1 MYLSNLVDVLWLLSV
16 MVFFNIVKKVVQALL
31 SLTIKEAK
39 PNHQINLFLHLIRN
53 FPDQHS
59 YFYYF

>member
-31 SLTIKEAK
+31 SLTIKEA
-39 PNHQINLFLHLIRN
+39 PFLALDKK
-53 FPDQHS
+53 FSWPT
-59 YFYYF
+59 